1 MNADVL
7 FQQAIRSM
15 GYSSVSDIE
24 ADKLVELALKF
35 AIWPSKS
42 TYEET
47 PWLAPFAIRRIRV
60 RVEPNAPGPKRD
72 LWGLPTELGYFTD
85 DNSLIKGLVL
95 RKPLSPQNNPY
106 GGAKISSGL
115 VCCHIWAGTTGSP
128 LLFSFVP
135 NLVWLPKSLAPFSD
149 AHQDAVPHPIHDALK
164 QASLDRYG
172 TDHKMA
178 RVALAWTLLPGP
190 DSVLLPPFSPIE
202 LDDAGKFS
210 KLVHKRINR
219 MIQFLTDILDTDK
232 STPNRF
238 SVRFHAGSGPRIDK
252 SVFTVQDWLSK
263 DVMNARI
270 SDLNDCL

>member
-7 FQQAIRSM
+7 FQQAIRTM
-15 GYSSVSDIE
+15 GYSSVNDIE

-95 RKPLSPQNNPY
+95 RKFLSPQNNAY

-115 VCCHIWAGTTGSP
+115 VCCHIWSGTTGSP

-149 AHQDAVPHPIHDALK
+149 AHQAADPHPIHDALK
-164 QASLDRYG
+164 QASLERYG
-172 TDHKMA
+172 TNHKMN
-178 RVALAWTLLPGP
+178 RVGSAWALLPRP
-190 DSVLLPPFSPIE
+190 DTVQLPSYSPIE
-202 LDDAGKFS
+202 ISDDGKIA
-210 KLVHKRINR
+210 KLVCKR
-219 MIQFLTDILDTDK
+219 MSKMTSFLEAILDEHAP
-232 STPNRF
+232 TPNRF
-238 SVRFHAGSGPRIDK
+238 SIRFHAGSGPGIDK
-252 SVFTVQDWLSK
+252 SVLTVQDWLSK
-263 DVMNARI
+263 ETISDRI
-270 SDLNDCL
+270 SELNECL

>member
-7 FQQAIRSM
+7 FQQAVKTM
-15 GYSSVSDIE
+15 GYSSVTDIE

-95 RKPLSPQNNPY
+95 RKSLSPQNNAY

-115 VCCHIWAGTTGSP
+115 VCCHIWSGTTGSP

-149 AHQDAVPHPIHDALK
+149 AHLNADPHPIHDALK
-164 QASLDRYG
+164 QASLSRYG
-172 TDHKMA
+172 TAHKLV
-178 RVALAWTLLPGP
+178 RVASAWALLPQP
-190 DSVLLPPFSPIE
+190 SSILLPHYSPIE
-202 LDDAGKFS
+202 LADDGKVS
-210 KLVHKRINR
+210 KLVYKRINKMTR
-219 MIQFLTDILDTDK
+219 FLTDILNADVSK
-232 STPNRF
+232 PNRF
-238 SVRFHAGSGPRIDK
+238 SIRFHAGSGPGIDK
-252 SVFTVQDWLSK
+252 SVLTAQEWLSPEII
-263 DVMNARI
+263 NARI
-270 SDLNDCL
+270 SELNECL

>member
-7 FQQAIRSM
+7 FQQAIRTM
-15 GYSSVSDIE
+15 GYSAVNDIE

-47 PWLAPFAIRRIRV
+47 PWLAPFAIRRVRV

-95 RKPLSPQNNPY
+95 RKSLSPQNNVY
-106 GGAKISSGL
+106 GGVKISSGL
-115 VCCHIWAGTTGSP
+115 VCCHIWSGTTGSP

-149 AHQDAVPHPIHDALK
+149 AHLNADPHPIHDALK
-164 QASLDRYG
+164 QASLNRYG
-172 TDHKMA
+172 TDHKLV
-178 RVALAWTLLPGP
+178 RVASAWALLPRP
-190 DSVLLPPFSPIE
+190 SLVQLPTIPLSNW
-202 LDDAGKFS
+202 LTMGKFRNLFTNES
-210 KLVHKRINR
+210 IKCLSFLQTFSMQINPHQTDSASDFTLAQDRELINQFSLCRIGSPKR
-219 MIQFLTDILDTDK
+219 
-232 STPNRF
+232 S
-238 SVRFHAGSGPRIDK
+238 
-252 SVFTVQDWLSK
+252 
-263 DVMNARI
+263 
-270 SDLNDCL
+270 

>member
-7 FQQAIRSM
+7 FQQAIRTM
-15 GYSSVSDIE
+15 GYSSISDIE

-47 PWLAPFAIRRIRV
+47 PWLAPFAIRRVRV

-85 DNSLIKGLVL
+85 DNSLIKSLVL
-95 RKPLSPQNNPY
+95 RKSLSPEDNPY

-115 VCCHIWAGTTGSP
+115 VCCHIWSGTTGSP

-149 AHQDAVPHPIHDALK
+149 AHQVADPHPIHDALK
-164 QASLDRYG
+164 QASLNRYG
-172 TDHKMA
+172 TDHKLV
-178 RVALAWTLLPGP
+178 RVASAWALLPRP
-190 DSVLLPPFSPIE
+190 SSVPLPHYSPIE
-202 LDDAGKFS
+202 LADDGKIS
-210 KLVHKRINR
+210 KLVHKRMNR
-219 MIQFLTDILDTDK
+219 MIQFLTDILDADK

-238 SVRFHAGSGPRIDK
+238 SIRFHAGSGPRIDK
-252 SVFTVQDWLSK
+252 SVFTVQDWLSQE
-263 DVMNARI
+263 VITARI
-270 SDLNDCL
+270 SELKECL